1 VAAIGASRVV
11 YNRGQDFFMSLR
23 VSVCWALLLLAVL
36 GLSQKGLAQ
45 QSVSQ
50 PVPPAAS
57 PVAAQP
63 ASSQPA
69 SAQASSPQPGA
80 TPPQQPQTDQ
90 QPESGGASIK
100 VEVNEVIVPVTV
112 TDDKGRFISNLEKKD
127 FQILDEGKP
136 QTINFFSRERSQP
149 VVAGFLIDLS
159 NSSRA
164 QWKNFQTAATE
175 LVLTLLPGKE
185 KFSGYMIGYGN
196 KAELMVNTTSDPE
209 NMVAKLRDLKP
220 GGGAALY
227 DAIYM
232 ACTNRALIKGEPF
245 EPRRVLIVIG
255 DGNDNSSKKTLQEA
269 LEVAQRNLVTIY
281 GISTVSYGFT
291 SEGSDNLTRLA
302 EETGGRVEY
311 PLQDIYKD
319 VAGYLSTPSD
329 EGNLA
334 LRAGTGGF
342 ATALATALFRAV
354 ANITGEITTQYI
366 LRYIPDDSAVSDKVF
381 RGLNIKV
388 SLPEVKVRAR
398 KGYYP
403 VGH

>member
-1 VAAIGASRVV
+1 LG
-11 YNRGQDFFMSLR
+11 
-23 VSVCWALLLLAVL
+23 VL
-36 GLSQKGLAQ
+36 GLSQRGFAQ
-45 QSVSQ
+45 QSASQ
-50 PVPPAAS
+50 PVPAAAS
-57 PVAAQP
+57 GAAQP
-63 ASSQPA
+63 AAGP
-69 SAQASSPQPGA
+69 SAGG
-80 TPPQQPQTDQ
+80 PQQSQTDQ
-90 QPESGGASIK
+90 PQPETGGASIK

-127 FQILDEGKP
+127 FQILDEGRP

-175 LVLTLLPGKE
+175 LVLTLLPGKD
-185 KFSGYMIGYGN
+185 KFSGYLIGYGN
-196 KAELMVNTTSDPE
+196 KAELMVNTTTDPE

-232 ACTNRALIKGEPF
+232 ACTNRALIQGEPF

-291 SEGSDNLTRLA
+291 SEGSDNLTKLA

-334 LRAGTGGF
+334 LHAGTGGF
-342 ATALATALFRAV
+342 ASALATALFGAV

-366 LRYIPDDSAVSDKVF
+366 LRYIPDESGTSDKVF

>member
-1 VAAIGASRVV
+1 
-11 YNRGQDFFMSLR
+11 MSLR
-23 VSVCWALLLLAVL
+23 VLICWASLLIGV
-36 GLSQKGLAQ
+36 QGLAQ
-45 QSVSQ
+45 RAFAQQSAAQ
-50 PVPPAAS
+50 PVPSGAPAAAE
-57 PVAAQP
+57 PAA
-63 ASSQPA
+63 
-69 SAQASSPQPGA
+69 G
-80 TPPQQPQTDQ
+80 QQQSQTDQ
-90 QPESGGASIK
+90 PQPETGGAIK

-185 KFSGYMIGYGN
+185 KFSGYLIGYGN
-196 KAELMVNTTSDPE
+196 KAELMVNTTTDPE
-209 NMVAKLRDLKP
+209 NMVVKLRDLKP

-232 ACTNRALIKGEPF
+232 ACTNRALIQGEPF

-291 SEGSDNLTRLA
+291 SEGSDNLTKLA

-334 LRAGTGGF
+334 LHAGTGGF
-342 ATALATALFRAV
+342 ASALATALFRAV

-366 LRYIPDDSAVSDKVF
+366 LRYIPDESGTADKVF

>member
-1 VAAIGASRVV
+1 
-11 YNRGQDFFMSLR
+11 MLLR
-23 VSVCWALLLLAVL
+23 VLVCWASLLLGVP
-36 GLSQKGLAQ
+36 GLSQLAFAQ
-45 QSVSQ
+45 QSAAQ
-50 PVPPAAS
+50 PVPPAAPS
-57 PVAAQP
+57 AP
-63 ASSQPA
+63 SQPA
-69 SAQASSPQPGA
+69 SVQPA
-80 TPPQQPQTDQ
+80 VPPQSQTDQ
-90 QPESGGASIK
+90 PQAETAGSSIK

-136 QTINFFSRERSQP
+136 QAINFFSRERSQP

-175 LVLTLLPGKE
+175 LVLTLLPGKD
-185 KFSGYMIGYGN
+185 KFSGYLIGYGN
-196 KAELMVNTTSDPE
+196 KAELMVNTTIDPE

-232 ACTNRALIKGEPF
+232 ACTNRALVQGEPF

-291 SEGSDNLTRLA
+291 SEGSDNLTKLA

-334 LRAGTGGF
+334 FRAGTGGF
-342 ATALATALFRAV
+342 ASALATALFRAV

-366 LRYIPDDSAVSDKVF
+366 LRYIPDDAGSPDKTF